1 VRRAF
6 VIVIDACGAGDL
18 PDSAEYGDAGAN
30 TLAHVAEAAGGL
42 DLPVLAR
49 LGLGNIMPLVGVA
62 PVDDPVVHGRLHPLG
77 PGKDTITGHWE
88 LMGVVTP
95 VALRTYP
102 DGFPDEVLDALRQ
115 ATGRGVLCNRPYSGT
130 QVIDD
135 FGAQHLETGDLI
147 VYTSADS
154 VLQIAAHEEVVPL
167 EELYAA
173 CAAAREIM
181 TGEHAVGRVIA
192 RPFHGEPGAFQR
204 TEGRRDMALD
214 PPGRSYLEELQAGG
228 VPVHTVGKIG
238 QVFNGVGVDEQHKGS
253 TNASAL
259 ASTSRLIEKLEGGLV
274 FANLVETDQ
283 VFGHR
288 NDVEGFHGAL
298 REIDAAVG
306 EWLERLDP
314 ERDLLILTADHGCD
328 PTHPG
333 TDHTREHAPLLAWF
347 AGGSLRHDG
356 PSEAG
361 PQDSS
366 AAEARR
372 HDGPFADVGA
382 SVLRWLTDRDAP
394 GMQGEPFV
402 P

>member
-1 VRRAF
+1 VKRAF

-18 PDSAEYGDAGAN
+18 PDSGDYGDAGAN
-30 TLAHVAEAAGGL
+30 TLGHVAEAAGGL
-42 DLPVLAR
+42 ELPVLTS
-49 LGLGNIMPLVGVA
+49 LGLGNIMPLAGA
-62 PVDDPVVHGRLHPLG
+62 PPAREPVVHGRLRPLG

-102 DGFPDEVLDALRQ
+102 DGFPPEVVDALRD

-135 FGAQHLETGDLI
+135 FGEQHLATGDLI

-154 VLQIAAHEEVVPL
+154 VLQIAAHEDEVPL
-167 EELYAA
+167 AELYAA

-181 TGEHAVGRVIA
+181 IGEHAVGRVIA
-192 RPFHGEPGAFQR
+192 RPFKGPPGAFVR
-204 TEGRRDMALD
+204 TENRRDIALD
-214 PPGRSYLEELQAGG
+214 PPGRSYLDELRAAGI
-228 VPVHTVGKIG
+228 PVHTVGKIG
-238 QVFNGVGVDEQHKGS
+238 QVFNGVGVDAQHKGS
-253 TNASAL
+253 SNEAAL
-259 ASTSRLIEKLEGGLV
+259 AATRRLIDELDGGLV
-274 FANLVETDQ
+274 FTNLVETDQ

-306 EWLERLDP
+306 QWLGRLDP
-314 ERDLLILTADHGCD
+314 ERDLLVLTADHGCD

-333 TDHTREHAPLLAWF
+333 TDHTREHAPLLAHF
-347 AGGSLRHDG
+347 AGHGG
-356 PSEAG
+356 
-361 PQDSS
+361 
-366 AAEARR
+366 RR

-382 SVLRWLTDRDAP
+382 SALRWLAGTDAP
-394 GMQGEPFV
+394 DLPGTPFV
-402 P
+402 R